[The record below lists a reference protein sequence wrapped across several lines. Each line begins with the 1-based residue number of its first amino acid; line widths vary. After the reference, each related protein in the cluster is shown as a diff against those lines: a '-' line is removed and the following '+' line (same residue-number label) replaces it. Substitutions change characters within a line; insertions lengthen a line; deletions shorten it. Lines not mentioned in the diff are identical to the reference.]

1 MFEMSARSSFSTRA
15 ACVLM
20 RSSGPREKFLV
31 QVFVPPETRSEK
43 DETEVTRENDER
55 NRTVRIFAVLA
66 LMMSFAASVRAVM
79 TAEGF
84 KGPMLFKIH
93 FTDVF

>member
-1 MFEMSARSSFSTRA
+1 MFEISTRSSISIRA

-20 RSSGPREKFLV
+20 RSSSPTEKFLV
-31 QVFVPPETRSEK
+31 QLLVLPRTRREK
-43 DETEVTRENDER
+43 DEIEVTRENDER

-66 LMMSFAASVRAVM
+66 LMMLFGASVCAVV
-79 TAEGF
+79 TVEGF

-93 FTDVF
+93 LTDVF